1 MYELVYF
8 VMDKTTGLYIA
19 PYTISAE
26 ILTQLTTQV
35 TTDIT
40 AVIEAE
46 SLTNALVRIFVSL
59 LSLLMIVLTL
69 QGLKMFTWPNF
80 KGKEVLLVPISF
92 ASPCGKF

>member
-26 ILTQLTTQV
+26 IMTQLTAQV
-35 TTDIT
+35 TTDVT

-46 SLTNALVRIFVSL
+46 SLTNALV
-59 LSLLMIVLTL
+59 
-69 QGLKMFTWPNF
+69 
-80 KGKEVLLVPISF
+80 
-92 ASPCGKF
+92 